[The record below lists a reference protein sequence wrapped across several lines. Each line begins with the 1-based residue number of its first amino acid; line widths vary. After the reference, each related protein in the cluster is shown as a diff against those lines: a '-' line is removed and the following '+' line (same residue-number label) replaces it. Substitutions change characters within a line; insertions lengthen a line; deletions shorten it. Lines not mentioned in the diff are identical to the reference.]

1 MASVTALPTGTAN
14 MSAGTTHQLMAAKAL
29 ANDENYCQIDTITLD
44 SAAPDAVFYSEWDDI
59 ASGLPATSTITGVQV
74 LLPEMYGNV
83 SQVNMY
89 LSIDAGSAYSSA
101 EAVDISGIQKSADTS
116 VTTPSSVTNL
126 WGLTWDPGSLDWND
140 VWLQISVNG
149 GTSGRLFKF
158 DYIQL
163 KVYYS
168 DVVIQKSV
176 TINGSLTLNGQ
187 LIIK

>member
-1 MASVTALPTGTAN
+1 MSDITSLPVD
-14 MSAGTTHQLMAAKAL
+14 AGNSPSSTEDTQAAKAL
-29 ANDENYCQIDTITLD
+29 ANDENYCLIDQNPFD
-44 SAAPDAVFYSEWDDI
+44 SAAGEQAIFSNWDGI

-101 EAVDISGIQKSADTS
+101 EAVDLSGMAKSGDSS
-116 VTTPSSVTNL
+116 VTTPAGETDL

-149 GTSGRLFKF
+149 GSANRYFYF
-158 DYIQL
+158 DYVQL
-163 KVYYS
+163 KVFYS
-168 DVVIQKSV
+168 DVVIPKV
-176 TINGSLTLNGQ
+176 LTINGSVTVNGNLT
-187 LIIK
+187 IK

>member
-29 ANDENYCQIDTITLD
+29 ANDENYCQIDTATLD

-101 EAVDISGIQKSADTS
+101 EAVDLSGIQKSTDTS
-116 VTTPSSVTNL
+116 VTTPSATNDL
-126 WGLTWDPGSLDWND
+126 WGLTWDAGSLDWND

-149 GTSGRLFKF
+149 GSANRYFYF
-158 DYIQL
+158 DYVQL
-163 KVYYS
+163 KVFYS
-168 DVVIQKSV
+168 DVVIPKV
-176 TINGSLTLNGQ
+176 LTINGSLTLNGQ
-187 LIIK
+187 LTIK